1 MELNITNDRLL
12 QSEQH
17 IVYVN
22 IERMT
27 KAISEGYE
35 YQIEYQK
42 CGIKK

>member
-1 MELNITNDRLL
+1 MELNITNDRWL

-17 IVYVN
+17 MVYVN

-27 KAISEGYE
+27 KVISEGYE

-42 CGIKK
+42 LCIKK